1 MILNFAENS
10 VAEGKLDEL
19 LEKDRNISFEL
30 ELEENKVEKL
40 SNALN
45 LLVGRASFVKNVKIL
60 NKSEERKRFKKSR
73 KNGENFKPDFKF
85 KEYPYNQ
92 KTFYKL
98 IELLKKESKSLREKD
113 IAEYNFKHV
122 EVDDISKLF
131 VETFEEIEKYVS
143 LASNIEDKQKWKNNS
158 LEIWPMV
165 EKETIEH
172 SKEKLEE
179 LKDIKDAYSDSKTL
193 KASQVKE
200 MWEEELERIDIDY
213 DVEVRP
219 VGGCFNIPEERTV
232 VVASGSEEERLYS
245 MDEAQLLTMHELFHV
260 VRAHNG
266 FNAGKENNFPPV
278 LGLHTPFYDKTEEGG
293 AIYREHET
301 NVITPAKEFDYHLR
315 LLAAYYH
322 FKEFTFEEI
331 VEKLIGLG
339 GSVDRSFYLAARNRE
354 ALRHHIYQ
362 GGYYE
367 HWKDREEL
375 WPLLVG
381 KVNPEY
387 AEIFRKE
394 VEDGALKMPD
404 VGSEKL
410 FNFSFD

>member
-1 MILNFAENS
+1 MILNFEEKS
-10 VAEGKLDEL
+10 VAEEKLDKL
-19 LEKDRNISFEL
+19 LEKDKTGSFKIDL
-30 ELEENKVEKL
+30 DENKVNKL

-60 NKSEERKRFKKSR
+60 NKPEERERFKKSR

-85 KEYPYNQ
+85 KKYPYNEE
-92 KTFYKL
+92 TFYKL
-98 IELLKKESKSLREKD
+98 IKLLKKESESLREDD
-113 IAEYNFKHV
+113 IAEYNFEHLKA
-122 EVDDISKLF
+122 EDISKLF
-131 VETFEEIEKYVS
+131 AETFEEIEKYVS
-143 LASNIEDKQKWKNNS
+143 LASNIEDKQKWKINS

-179 LKDIKDAYSDSKTL
+179 LKDIKDNHSDSKTL
-193 KASQVKE
+193 KADQVKK
-200 MWEEELERIDIDY
+200 MWEEELERIDIEY
-213 DVEVRP
+213 NVEVRS

-232 VVASGSEEERLYS
+232 VVASGSEKERLYS
-245 MDEAQLLTMHELFHV
+245 KDEAQILTMHELFHV

-266 FNAGKENNFPPV
+266 FNTGKENNFPPV

-293 AIYREHET
+293 AIYREHKT
-301 NVITPAKEFDYHLR
+301 NVITPTKEFDYHLR

-322 FKEFTFEEI
+322 FKEFSFEEI
-331 VEKLIGLG
+331 VEKLIDLG
-339 GSVDRSFYLAARNRE
+339 GSIDRSFYLAARNRE

-367 HWKDREEL
+367 HWKGREEL
-375 WPLLVG
+375 WPLLIG

-387 AEIFRKE
+387 AEVFRKE
-394 VEDGALKMPD
+394 VEDGVLEMPE